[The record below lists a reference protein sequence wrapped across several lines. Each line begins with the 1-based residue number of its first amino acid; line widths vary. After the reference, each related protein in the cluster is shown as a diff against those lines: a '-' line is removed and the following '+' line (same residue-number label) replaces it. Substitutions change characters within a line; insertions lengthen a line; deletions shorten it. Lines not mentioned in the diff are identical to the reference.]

1 MYNGFDIEKVSM
13 KEQDPQA
20 RRSNFRE
27 VALGYSLEE
36 AMEEA
41 RRCLNC
47 KDPMCGRLS
56 RKC

>member
-1 MYNGFDIEKVSM
+1 MALILKKVSM

-47 KDPMCGRLS
+47 KRLCVEGCPC
-56 RKC
+56 KC